1 MRHRRRAV
9 WEVLRDISLTRVG
22 GWFLI
27 GDFNELLNNGEKL
40 GGPAREESSF
50 FEFRAMQRDCRLK
63 EPPSFGDPF
72 SWAGVIEIFTNG
84 VKEKVWVQCRLDR
97 AFGNAELFR
106 LFPGAHIKYLER
118 TGSDHRPVLA
128 SLVPAQTR
136 RKGRFTF
143 DKRWCTKPE
152 VMEVVRKGW
161 NLNTGGN
168 GGTVT

>member
-1 MRHRRRAV
+1 M
-9 WEVLRDISLTRVG
+9 
-22 GWFLI
+22 
-27 GDFNELLNNGEKL
+27 
-40 GGPAREESSF
+40 
-50 FEFRAMQRDCRLK
+50 
-63 EPPSFGDPF
+63 
-72 SWAGVIEIFTNG
+72 
-84 VKEKVWVQCRLDR
+84 QCRLDR

-136 RKGRFTF
+136 RKGRLTF

-152 VMEVVRKGW
+152 VMQVVRKGW